1 MPTPGRRRVRVLTSS
16 ATSWLWLRGDAPP
29 ARDWSFRCDSA
40 ALRSRL
46 RVWHQV
52 KGRFPRQFLF
62 RVERARLILREGP
75 AARIPFPPPAS
86 QASNLLA
93 DCGRVAGRVAV

>member
-1 MPTPGRRRVRVLTSS
+1 MPTPGRRRVRVSTSS

-29 ARDWSFRCDSA
+29 ASDWLFRCDSA

-62 RVERARLILREGP
+62 RVERADCLSP
-75 AARIPFPPPAS
+75 
-86 QASNLLA
+86 LLA
-93 DCGRVAGRVAV
+93 PPKSSPTDPLVEGEGFEPSSLSPESSVS

>member
-75 AARIPFPPPAS
+75 AVRIPPS
-86 QASNLLA
+86 
-93 DCGRVAGRVAV
+93 AGESISAREGISRLHTEAKQLT